1 MVVPSPTKSMLIT
14 LVDEPAVVTFRMA
27 VAECINVPLV
37 PVMLSVELP
46 RAGPVTI
53 VSDEFPVVEMEV
65 GENAGVAPDGKPV
78 TAKLTVPMNPLSGAT
93 VTV

>member
-1 MVVPSPTKSMLIT
+1 
-14 LVDEPAVVTFRMA
+14 MA

-46 RAGPVTI
+46 RVGPVTI
-53 VSDEFPVVEMEV
+53 VSVELPAVAMEG
-65 GENAGVAPDGKPV
+65 GENVGVSPDGKPV
-78 TAKLTVPMNPLSGAT
+78 TAKLTVPANPLSEAT